1 MTTSPFQTADR
12 YVTLKKQCMPESW
25 GDTVIRLN
33 EMILAPI
40 ISFSMAF
47 MGQADI
53 FMLLSTATTAYNSWS
68 EWIEF
73 QDLRFQVQNMYLMTM
88 VAGGPFIRTNNPEYQ
103 AFVYADA
110 VVRLREG
117 MLTPYKHRRVP
128 ERVRH
133 EQAYSKNTGPS

>member
-12 YVTLKKQCMPESW
+12 YVTLKKQCMPASW
-25 GDTVIRLN
+25 GDTAIRFN
-33 EMILAPI
+33 EMILAPL

-47 MGQADI
+47 LGQADI
-53 FMLLSTATTAYNSWS
+53 FMLLSTVTTAYNSWS

-73 QDLRFQVQNMYLMTM
+73 QDLRFQIQNMYLMTM
-88 VAGGPFIRTNNPEYQ
+88 MAGGPFIRTNDPEYQ

-117 MLTPYKHRRVP
+117 MVTAGKHHRLP
-128 ERVRH
+128 E
-133 EQAYSKNTGPS
+133 